1 MAHIFIESL
10 LNFING
16 QTGLSVSLAQKT
28 ENSILLRIIP
38 GAPIDA
44 DLVEGQTWDFS
55 FQILTKHD
63 NQLLAYSQA
72 EQIKD
77 LLHGLSYATFESDS
91 HHLIRM
97 ECTTTPNWVET
108 NGRQQY
114 LYTALFSAEIIKK

>member
-1 MAHIFIESL
+1 M
-10 LNFING
+10 
-16 QTGLSVSLAQKT
+16 SLAQKT

>member
-1 MAHIFIESL
+1 M
-10 LNFING
+10 
-16 QTGLSVSLAQKT
+16 SLAQKT

-38 GAPIDA
+38 GAPLDA

-63 NQLLAYSQA
+63 NQLLAYSQT

-77 LLHGLSYATFESDS
+77 LLHGLTDDVFEPES
-91 HHLIRM
+91 HELIRLV
-97 ECTTTPNWVET
+97 CTTTPNWVET
-108 NGRQQY
+108 NDRQQY